1 MHNDLTYLLA
11 VLVNKEV
18 ITLNEAKALQVESR
32 KSVTNSSM
40 GEMIAKV
47 NKALTKADDP
57 IKKIDA
63 SQFLNA

>member
-11 VLVNKEV
+11 VLVNKEI
-18 ITLNEAKALQVESR
+18 ITLDEAKALQVESR

-63 SQFLNA
+63 AQFLNA